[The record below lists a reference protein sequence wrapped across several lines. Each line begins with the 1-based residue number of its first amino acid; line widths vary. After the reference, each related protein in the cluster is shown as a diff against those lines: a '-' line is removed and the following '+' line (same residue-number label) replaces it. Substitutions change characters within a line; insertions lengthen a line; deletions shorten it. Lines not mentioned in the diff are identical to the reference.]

1 MSNKEHILYLHSQIY
16 SLKMNNSEN
25 ATNYMTCIEDAYD
38 KFIVVDTID
47 HNDLVLLTIKGSI
60 EVCQ

>member
-1 MSNKEHILYLHSQIY
+1 
-16 SLKMNNSEN
+16 MNNSEN
-25 ATNYMTCIEDAYD
+25 AANYMTCIEDAYD

-60 EVCQ
+60 EVFQCFVKILNINNNF

>member
-25 ATNYMTCIEDAYD
+25 AANYMTCIEDAYD

-47 HNDLVLLTIKGSI
+47 HNDFV
-60 EVCQ
+60 VDH